1 MNIII
6 PTDDQGN
13 MTSLDKLHNAVFLA
27 GPCPREDYEKNDV
40 WRKEAYSIFEDIGF
54 DGDILNPTNKNYGLM
69 KDLTKQT
76 DWENEAMHKA
86 SAIIFYLERTEKNP
100 GFTSNVE
107 IGMWLKSNNI
117 FVCIPDDSRKKNA
130 NAYIRIKC
138 DQAGIPVFNT
148 LEETI
153 IAVDEKLNRDESKKW
168 FISDTHFSQ
177 QRTLD
182 FSKRPFRNVREMDL
196 AIISNWNKNVS
207 VNDDVYVLGD
217 MGENDKYLDCLNFKT
232 LHFVKGN
239 YERDKVPDLVESL
252 KKRKNVKI
260 YDNDECKVKVG
271 DFNCVLRH
279 EPITDYK
286 LKDDELVLY
295 GHIHGRQLI
304 KNKGLDVGVD
314 CHNFTPVSEEDTA
327 FYLNAIDKGF
337 YDNQV
342 MDKIK

>member
-6 PTDDQGN
+6 PTDGEGN

-54 DGDILNPTNKNYGLM
+54 DGDILNPTNKNYGLIN
-69 KDLTKQT
+69 DLTKQT

-100 GFTSNVE
+100 GFTSNIE

-117 FVCIPDDSRKKNA
+117 FVCIPDNSRKKNA

-153 IAVDEKLNRDESKKW
+153 IAVDERLNSDESKKW

-177 QRTLD
+177 QRALEL
-182 FSKRPFRNVREMDL
+182 SKRPFRNVKEMDL
-196 AIISNWNKNVS
+196 EIISNWNKNVS
-207 VNDDVYVLGD
+207 VNDSVYLLGD
-217 MGENDKYLDCLNFKT
+217 IGENDKYLDCLNFKT

-239 YERDKVPDLVESL
+239 YERDKIPDLVESL
-252 KKRKNVKI
+252 KKRKNVKV

-286 LKDDELVLY
+286 LKDGEFVLY
-295 GHIHGRQLI
+295 GHIHGRQFI

-314 CHNFTPVSEEDTA
+314 CHNFTPVSEEDVA

-342 MDKIK
+342 LNKII

>member
-6 PTDDQGN
+6 PTDDEGN

-182 FSKRPFRNVREMDL
+182 FSKRPFRNVKEMDL
-196 AIISNWNKNVS
+196 DIISNWNKNVT

-217 MGENDKYLDCLNFKT
+217 FGENDKYLDCLNFKT

-252 KKRKNVKI
+252 KKRKNVKV

-314 CHNFTPVSEEDTA
+314 CHNFTPVSEEDVA
-327 FYLNAIDKGF
+327 FYLNAINKGF

-342 MDKIK
+342 MDKIN